1 MSDSSRCTFI
11 FYLFLALI
19 ESALP
24 LLFSVP
30 DLAFGTLLPA
40 LTLLAVVGSSTL
52 NSFSSSSLNTES
64 KGSSTSASDF
74 NAGSLASSYY
84 SMSSP

>member
-1 MSDSSRCTFI
+1 
-11 FYLFLALI
+11 
-19 ESALP
+19 
-24 LLFSVP
+24 
-30 DLAFGTLLPA
+30 
-40 LTLLAVVGSSTL
+40 LLAVVGSSTL